1 MKNVQ
6 RLSRRQFVY
15 QLLHTPEVETNLER
29 KVRMGLG
36 VIIMLSMLSVVLET
50 EDSLAFRYHAI
61 FFGFEILTV
70 AVFSLEY
77 VLRLWSCVEMER
89 YDHPILGRIKYAASP
104 MALIDLA
111 AIMPVFVAGFSSI
124 DLRFL
129 RALRLI
135 ALTRTSQLGEYS
147 RSIGSITRAF
157 QKRKHEMIM
166 SLYIIVVLL
175 VFSATIMYYIEY
187 AAQPEVFRSIPAAL
201 WWGVSTLTTVGYGD
215 MYPITVLGKV
225 CSAVISILGISTFAI
240 PSGILAS
247 AFMEEMKAEVEKA
260 VEVFEESSTQV
271 SLYEMNGGVMPM
283 IQD

>member
-1 MKNVQ
+1 M
-6 RLSRRQFVY
+6 
-15 QLLHTPEVETNLER
+15 
-29 KVRMGLG
+29 MLG
-36 VIIMLSMLSVVLET
+36 IIILLSMASVVLET
-50 EDSLAFRYHAI
+50 EESLAARHHVI
-61 FFGFEILTV
+61 FLGFEIFTV
-70 AVFSLEY
+70 AVFSVEY
-77 VLRLWSCVEMER
+77 LLRIWSCVEIKG
-89 YDHPILGRIKYAASP
+89 YSHPVFGRIKYAGSG

-135 ALTRTSQLGEYS
+135 ALTRTSQFGEYS
-147 RSIGSITRAF
+147 RSIGSILRAL

-166 SLYIIVVLL
+166 SLYIIIVLL
-175 VFSATIMYYIEY
+175 VFSATIMYYVEH

-225 CSAVISILGISTFAI
+225 CSAVIAILGISTFAI

-247 AFMEEMKAEVEKA
+247 AFMEEMKVEVEKVVEIFQDA
-260 VEVFEESSTQV
+260 SEVEVDGST
-271 SLYEMNGGVMPM
+271 GGSMPFLKKDL
-283 IQD
+283 IVE